1 MSMLG
6 RAGMGVAVI
15 AVVAVAAAGATPT
28 LMSPKPGS
36 SMTTTHPIFT
46 WALPAGEGVESVSV
60 ARSPKINPNTLDFM
74 PGELVEIGVLES
86 DMTKWTPERPI
97 PAGKY
102 YWHVAGKT
110 ESEQHLFSPVSSFV
124 IRPAIGKISVA
135 VKTYGPQ
142 RTFLITTTWTANE
155 RKVAFTARLFAG
167 SKKLGER
174 KLDTDNFLIDVRKQD
189 LSTWIIPPTVKKGT
203 RLRFVVLLKT
213 QGGATKTITKTL
225 RAP

>member
-6 RAGMGVAVI
+6 RAGIGVAVI

-28 LMSPKPGS
+28 LMSPKPGA
-36 SMTTTHPIFT
+36 SMTTTHPTFSWT
-46 WALPAGEGVESVSV
+46 LPANEDVESVSV
-60 ARSPKINPNTLDFM
+60 ARAPQINPSTNDFM
-74 PGELVEIGVLES
+74 PGELVEVGVLEA
-86 DMTKWTPERPI
+86 DMTKWTPERPL

-110 ESEQHLFSPVSSFV
+110 ESVKHMFTPVSAFV
-124 IRPAIGKISVA
+124 IRPAITKLSIT
-135 VKTYGPQ
+135 VKTYGLQ

-155 RKVAFTARLFAG
+155 RKVALTARLFAG
-167 SKKLGER
+167 SKKLAER

-189 LSTWIIPPTVKKGT
+189 LSTWILPPTVKKGA

-213 QGGATKTITKTL
+213 QGGATRTLTKTL